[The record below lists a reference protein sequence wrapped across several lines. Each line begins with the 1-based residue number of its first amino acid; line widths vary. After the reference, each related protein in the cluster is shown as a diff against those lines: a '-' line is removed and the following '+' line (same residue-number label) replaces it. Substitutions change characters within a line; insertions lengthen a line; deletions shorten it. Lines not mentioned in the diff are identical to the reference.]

1 MEEPKLDQVTL
12 DMFTSQSLER
22 HTKRLIA
29 GILSDMESFTGV
41 KDKRRSQTVKDI
53 ANYAK
58 RAMLTKLTGL
68 EVEPIHADSSERS
81 PVEEPPA

>member
-1 MEEPKLDQVTL
+1 
-12 DMFTSQSLER
+12 LESW
-22 HTKRLIA
+22 K
-29 GILSDMESFTGV
+29 TGV